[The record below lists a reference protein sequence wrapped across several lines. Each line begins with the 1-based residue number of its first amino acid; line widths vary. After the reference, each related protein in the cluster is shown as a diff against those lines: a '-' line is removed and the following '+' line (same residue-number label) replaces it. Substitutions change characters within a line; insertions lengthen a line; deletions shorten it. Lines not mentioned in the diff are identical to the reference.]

1 MEVKLRTPSPGNDA
15 SVTND
20 DLSAEME
27 IGPRD
32 NGTPKDSETLI
43 SENVTDD
50 ATADGSSV
58 VPTSENTEDNIEI
71 NANVTDGAVD
81 DSSSVPTVTDE
92 YAENNTSENLLPGC
106 IYFCNF
112 SHKTDVVELIKGL
125 VKVTEQYVN
134 KYEGYGYVIL
144 EDIRKRDECIA
155 VLDKLTYEG
164 KQLFVGKLDNV
175 FNAKEIVMERVIK
188 EGKIPQYMTIT
199 FTPDY
204 KRIKFM
210 MELQAKCG
218 KIERCQIKQMTKQ
231 NIIVKARNYDQAKE
245 LMRFKSSHVAN
256 VTATSYLN
264 ECKGVITTWMLAND
278 DEQDLKLFNEDIV
291 GIERIKRRIDGEL
304 VNTNSAILTF
314 NRSDLPVKINYGW
327 IDVEVK
333 PYIPRPLQ
341 CYNCQKYGHSKF
353 KCKYKNM
360 YSRCVVCGTEFNGSH
375 ECSKIVKCSNCG
387 EDHKSNS
394 KDCVEL

>member
-58 VPTSENTEDNIEI
+58 VPTSENTEDNTEI

-125 VKVTEQYVN
+125 VKVTEQYV
-134 KYEGYGYVIL
+134 K
-144 EDIRKRDECIA
+144 
-155 VLDKLTYEG
+155 
-164 KQLFVGKLDNV
+164 
-175 FNAKEIVMERVIK
+175 
-188 EGKIPQYMTIT
+188 
-199 FTPDY
+199 
-204 KRIKFM
+204 
-210 MELQAKCG
+210 
-218 KIERCQIKQMTKQ
+218 
-231 NIIVKARNYDQAKE
+231 
-245 LMRFKSSHVAN
+245 
-256 VTATSYLN
+256 
-264 ECKGVITTWMLAND
+264 
-278 DEQDLKLFNEDIV
+278 
-291 GIERIKRRIDGEL
+291 
-304 VNTNSAILTF
+304 
-314 NRSDLPVKINYGW
+314 
-327 IDVEVK
+327 
-333 PYIPRPLQ
+333 
-341 CYNCQKYGHSKF
+341 
-353 KCKYKNM
+353 
-360 YSRCVVCGTEFNGSH
+360 
-375 ECSKIVKCSNCG
+375 
-387 EDHKSNS
+387 
-394 KDCVEL
+394 